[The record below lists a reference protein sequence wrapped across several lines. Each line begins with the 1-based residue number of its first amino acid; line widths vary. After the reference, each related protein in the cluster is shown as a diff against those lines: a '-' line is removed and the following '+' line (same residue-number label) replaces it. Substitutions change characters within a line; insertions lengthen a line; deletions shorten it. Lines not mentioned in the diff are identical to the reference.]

1 MEKYGKTCK
10 APQTSFYTVAGK
22 IIDEWRAFQPSVFDY
37 RMGKTSDCI

>member
-10 APQTSFYTVAGK
+10 APQPSFYTVAGK
-22 IIDEWRAFQPSVFDY
+22 IIDEWRVFQPSVFDY